1 MNYDKKENNIIQT
14 TLYLVTANGNILNI
28 LKYNTGINSHL

>member
-1 MNYDKKENNIIQT
+1 MIDVKKENIIQT
-14 TLYLVTANGNILNI
+14 TLYLVTAKVNILST